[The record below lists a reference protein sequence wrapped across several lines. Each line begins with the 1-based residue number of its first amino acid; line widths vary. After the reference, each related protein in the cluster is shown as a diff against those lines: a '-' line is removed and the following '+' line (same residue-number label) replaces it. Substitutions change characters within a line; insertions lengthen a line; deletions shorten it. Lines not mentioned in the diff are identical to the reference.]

1 MVMMK
6 AAVGCSLLIMV
17 IVGVAAACDSVP
29 LTAPVA
35 STISIAAAEIALPI
49 GGSTEV
55 AAIVVEEAG
64 TLVHDGTTVRFTATL
79 GRVEPEEAQTRDG
92 VARTTFIAGNTPGN
106 ARVVATSG
114 AAEPGANQGNAVEI
128 AISGP

>member
-1 MVMMK
+1 MTRT
-6 AAVGCSLLIMV
+6 AAGYSLLLLV
-17 IVGVAAACDSVP
+17 VVGVAAACDSVP

-79 GRVEPEEAQTRDG
+79 GRVEPEQAQTRDG
-92 VARTTFIAGNTPGN
+92 IARTTFIAGSTPGN
-106 ARVVATSG
+106 AKVVATSG
-114 AAEPGANQGNAVEI
+114 AAESADGQGNTVEI
-128 AISGP
+128 VITGP

>member
-1 MVMMK
+1 
-6 AAVGCSLLIMV
+6 MV

-29 LTAPVA
+29 LVAPVA
-35 STISIAAAEIALPI
+35 STIAITAAKTALPI

-64 TLVHDGTTVRFTATL
+64 TLVQDGTTVRFTATL
-79 GRVEPEEAQTRDG
+79 GRVEPEQAETRKG
-92 VARTTFIAGNTPGN
+92 IARATFIAGTTPGN

-114 AAEPGANQGNAVEI
+114 GAESAANQGNTVEI
-128 AISGP
+128 VISAP

>member
-1 MVMMK
+1 MTR
-6 AAVGCSLLIMV
+6 AAAGYSLLIVVM
-17 IVGVAAACDSVP
+17 VGVAAACDSVP
-29 LTAPVA
+29 LLAPVA
-35 STISIAAAEIALPI
+35 STIAIAAAETELPI

-79 GRVEPEEAQTRDG
+79 GRVEPVEATTTKG
-92 VARTTFIAGNTPGN
+92 IARATFTAGTTPGN

-114 AAEPGANQGNAVEI
+114 LAEPADGGNSVEI
-128 AISGP
+128 VIKSP